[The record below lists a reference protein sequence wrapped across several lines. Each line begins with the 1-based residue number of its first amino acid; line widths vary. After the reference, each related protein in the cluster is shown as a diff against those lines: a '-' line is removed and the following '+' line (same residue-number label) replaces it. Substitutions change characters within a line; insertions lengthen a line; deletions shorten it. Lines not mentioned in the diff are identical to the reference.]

1 MSDTYGDEVAS
12 QIRQI
17 RETLK
22 QVLELRRS
30 IDSMAEELKQSGS
43 LSKEKLRLLSD
54 IATSA
59 TNSLNNL
66 ASATGFLQELR
77 TSSGPLLSQFQSAI
91 DNFQS
96 TIQKAVGD
104 LAPIT
109 AFSGVTVDLRDSISS
124 FEVTTRVVNSNL
136 HSLLENYSAIEGALG
151 AHVNELRTFS
161 SAMTA
166 LPEAMK
172 SLQAVTSNIE
182 STISNS
188 SQTFDALHKRF
199 ADTER
204 QIRQSTEGNGIG
216 TLKQRLN
223 LVAPSAAI
231 GFLSS
236 RYVLELSTG
245 ASIGWTAVTTLTV
258 LSGLSV
264 DFIVNFI
271 RKKI

>member
-1 MSDTYGDEVAS
+1 VSDSYADEVAS

-17 RETLK
+17 HETLK
-22 QVLELRRS
+22 QVLELQGS

-43 LSKEKLRLLSD
+43 LSKEKLKLLSD

-77 TSSGPLLSQFQSAI
+77 TSGGPLLSQLRAAI

-96 TIQKAVGD
+96 TIQNAVLD

-109 AFSGVTVDLRDSISS
+109 TFSDVTVDLREAINS
-124 FEVTTRVVNSNL
+124 FGITTRGVTSDL
-136 HSLLENYSAIEGALG
+136 KSLLESYSAISGALG
-151 AHVNELRTFS
+151 AHVTELRTFS

-166 LPEAMK
+166 LPAAID
-172 SLQAVTSNIE
+172 SFQ
-182 STISNS
+182 
-188 SQTFDALHKRF
+188 ALHKRL

-204 QIRQSTEGNGIG
+204 QIRQSTEENGVG
-216 TLKQRLN
+216 TLKQRLS
-223 LVAPSAAI
+223 LVAPSAVI
-231 GFLSS
+231 GFIGG
-236 RYVLELSTG
+236 RYVLELSTA
-245 ASIGWTAVTTLTV
+245 ASIGWTAVTTLSV

-271 RKKI
+271 RKRI

>member
-22 QVLELRRS
+22 QVLELQGS
-30 IDSMAEELKQSGS
+30 IDSVAEELKQSGS
-43 LSKEKLRLLSD
+43 LSREKLKLLSD
-54 IATSA
+54 IATAA

-77 TSSGPLLSQFQSAI
+77 TSSGPLLSQLRSAI

-109 AFSGVTVDLRDSISS
+109 AFSGITADLREAISS
-124 FEVTTRVVNSNL
+124 FGVTTRGATSDL
-136 HSLLENYSAIEGALG
+136 RSLLDSYSAIEEALG
-151 AHVNELRTFS
+151 AHVTELRTFS

-166 LPEAMK
+166 LPAAMK
-172 SLQAVTSNIE
+172 SLQTVTSNIE
-182 STISNS
+182 STVSNS
-188 SQTFDALHKRF
+188 SQTFEALHKRF
-199 ADTER
+199 ADTDR
-204 QIRQSTEGNGIG
+204 QIRQSIEENGIG
-216 TLKQRLN
+216 TLKQRLR
-223 LVAPSAAI
+223 LVAPSAAV
-231 GFLSS
+231 GFVGG
-236 RYVLELSTG
+236 RYVLELSTA
-245 ASIGWTAVTTLTV
+245 ASIGWTAVTALTV
-258 LSGLSV
+258 VSGLSV

-271 RKKI
+271 RKRI